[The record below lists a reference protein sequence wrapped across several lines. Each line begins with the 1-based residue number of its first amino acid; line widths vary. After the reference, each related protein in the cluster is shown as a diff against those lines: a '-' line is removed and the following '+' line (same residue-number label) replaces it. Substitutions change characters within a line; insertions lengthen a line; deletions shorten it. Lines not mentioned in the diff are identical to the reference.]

1 VTSLTNHFTEDGAE
15 ICDGFQNKITKD
27 RKVPLY

>member
-15 ICDGFQNKITKD
+15 IRDGFQNKITKE
-27 RKVPLY
+27 RNIPLY